1 MTRYDLKGRTAGV
14 TGATGAIGSAVVR
27 ALVEGGAG
35 VAVIA
40 RGRRRLERLRGR
52 LPDDARVVVCP
63 ADVTSAYELVE
74 ARERVHRELGAPDL
88 VVTAAG
94 VRRAALF
101 EDAVPADW
109 NLMLNP
115 KGRGTLQ
122 AVQIFA
128 HDVLAAGEAGD
139 RADIVTF
146 ATAPAHER
154 QQAYSV
160 FSSFGAALSQ
170 FSKHLRAEYGPRGVR
185 VHHIES
191 LYTAGSFFTHG
202 NLGADRSTS
211 AHHDVLPDDIEYI
224 EPIGTQ
230 HLASEVAFMV
240 SLPAHVNFANA
251 VVQPTRS
258 H

>member
-1 MTRYDLKGRTAGV
+1 MSWDQFLDSV
-14 TGATGAIGSAVVR
+14 
-27 ALVEGGAG
+27 
-35 VAVIA
+35 
-40 RGRRRLERLRGR
+40 
-52 LPDDARVVVCP
+52 LPVP
-63 ADVTSAYELVE
+63 
-74 ARERVHRELGAPDL
+74 
-88 VVTAAG
+88 
-94 VRRAALF
+94 RRAWAS
-101 EDAVPADW
+101 A
-109 NLMLNP
+109 
-115 KGRGTLQ
+115 
-122 AVQIFA
+122 
-128 HDVLAAGEAGD
+128 LAAGEAGD

-211 AHHDVLPDDIEYI
+211 AHHDVLPDDTEYI

>member
-1 MTRYDLKGRTAGV
+1 MTRYDLKGRIAVV

-52 LPDDARVVVCP
+52 LPDDTRVVVCP

-74 ARERVHRELGAPDL
+74 ARERVHRELGVPDL

-109 NLMLNP
+109 NLMLNTNV
-115 KGRGTLQ
+115 RGTLQ
-122 AVQIFA
+122 AVQVFA

-160 FSSFGAALSQ
+160 FSS
-170 FSKHLRAEYGPRGVR
+170 
-185 VHHIES
+185 
-191 LYTAGSFFTHG
+191 
-202 NLGADRSTS
+202 RSEEHT
-211 AHHDVLPDDIEYI
+211 V
-224 EPIGTQ
+224 
-230 HLASEVAFMV
+230 
-240 SLPAHVNFANA
+240 
-251 VVQPTRS
+251 
-258 H
+258 

>member
-1 MTRYDLKGRTAGV
+1 MDIELFLADLEGRFAEQRRRDSDLLVEELTDAERAGV
-14 TGATGAIGSAVVR
+14 TLAARLLAVDGPVTLVLRGGRRLDGAVRDCTRTWVLVRGDGGDSLVPLGAVV
-27 ALVEGGAG
+27 GAWPL
-35 VAVIA
+35 
-40 RGRRRLERLRGR
+40 GR
-52 LPDDARVVVCP
+52 V
-63 ADVTSAYELVE
+63 
-74 ARERVHRELGAPDL
+74 
-88 VVTAAG
+88 
-94 VRRAALF
+94 
-101 EDAVPADW
+101 
-109 NLMLNP
+109 
-115 KGRGTLQ
+115 
-122 AVQIFA
+122 
-128 HDVLAAGEAGD
+128 AAGEAGD

-211 AHHDVLPDDIEYI
+211 AHHDVLPDDTEYI